1 MPDRII
7 SIQNVSISTICKM
20 NDFVNS
26 INKIIDRES
35 NYSNIDKIFAELFKK
50 ANDFDFWHRQFK
62 RSIENLNRGC

>member
-1 MPDRII
+1 
-7 SIQNVSISTICKM
+7 M